1 MVGTQSI
8 IDTDEIKN
16 LYMDKPVSA
25 IVLTLIENIDNLD
38 ISNKSD
44 HIVQFF
50 SVYQKKGIR
59 MKSDM
64 RKMLFIG
71 TYPLSLDNT
80 NETDLTDMHKTQGI
94 IQMISQF

>member
-25 IVLTLIENIDNLD
+25 IVLTLIENLDNLD

-44 HIVQFF
+44 HIV
-50 SVYQKKGIR
+50 
-59 MKSDM
+59 
-64 RKMLFIG
+64 
-71 TYPLSLDNT
+71 
-80 NETDLTDMHKTQGI
+80 
-94 IQMISQF
+94 

>member
-25 IVLTLIENIDNLD
+25 IVLTLIENLDNLD